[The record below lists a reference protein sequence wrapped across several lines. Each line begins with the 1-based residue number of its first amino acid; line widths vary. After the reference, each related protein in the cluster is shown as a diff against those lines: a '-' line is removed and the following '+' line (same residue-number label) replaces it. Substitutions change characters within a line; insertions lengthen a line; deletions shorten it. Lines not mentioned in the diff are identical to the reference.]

1 MTTLLDQPTT
11 TTTPAEQLR
20 TTMAAMRLSFTWFG
34 TRKTLSPDQKA

>member
-1 MTTLLDQPTT
+1 MTTLLDQSPE

-34 TRKTLSPDQKA
+34 TLYDPFKAQF